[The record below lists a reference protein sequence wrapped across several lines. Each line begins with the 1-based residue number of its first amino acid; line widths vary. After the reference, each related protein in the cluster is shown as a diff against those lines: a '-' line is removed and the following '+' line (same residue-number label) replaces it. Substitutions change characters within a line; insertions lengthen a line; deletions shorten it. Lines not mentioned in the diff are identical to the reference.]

1 MCLQIVWL
9 HVRPISEYR
18 LTMTTKAERDEQDRK
33 RRKRSLNETR
43 KIVHELLL
51 NPDGWQ
57 RISDIPDDEWQ
68 AAVEAD
74 EAESA

>member
-1 MCLQIVWL
+1 
-9 HVRPISEYR
+9 
-18 LTMTTKAERDEQDRK
+18 MTTKAERDEQDRK

-57 RISDIPDDEWQ
+57 RIWDIPDDEWQ

>member
-1 MCLQIVWL
+1 
-9 HVRPISEYR
+9 
-18 LTMTTKAERDEQDRK
+18 MTTKAERDEQDRK